1 MLRKRYVF
9 LSSSNVVVQ
18 VIVGDLDANQVASFL
33 ATYRGFF
40 GAESVVEITDEET
53 AIWIGGSYDA
63 TSGEFSPPPS
73 PEPEVI
79 VEETMNDD
87 APII

>member
-1 MLRKRYVF
+1 MSAKHVYLN
-9 LSSSNVVVQ
+9 SDAIVVQ
-18 VIVGDLDANQVASFL
+18 VVSGAVDGFVHDALL
-33 ATYRGFF
+33 ADYGKLY
-40 GAESVVEITDEET
+40 GATRCVRVDEDRPV
-53 AIWIGGSYDA
+53 WIGGSYDA